1 MAKVDFKDL
10 ERLAGKVDKLTGNAA
25 NQLSEASV
33 KELATRLLQKVVDR
47 TPVGKYPQ
55 GSGKTGGTLRRG
67 WTVGEVAK
75 TAGGWTVEV
84 VNPVEYAQ
92 SVEFGHRTRNHKGWV
107 PGRFMMALSEQELE
121 KDTPRILE
129 NKLDRFLKGGF
140 Q

>member
-33 KELATRLLQKVVDR
+33 KELAARLLQKVVDR

-75 TAGGWTVEV
+75 TTGGWTVEV

-121 KDTPRILE
+121 KDAPRILE